1 MKTQFFDIN
10 ATQVNEVRNL
20 CKPRSYRLLGKSE
33 IPSLI
38 PEGLRQKCI
47 GAVLMAST
55 CESGDA
61 YVANLLRDDVK
72 AQDIDEMP
80 YALIAA
86 GRNTNA
92 SCCLIHHGRY
102 QDRSKPYGEKKFWD
116 IVKDSKIDKYM
127 HFAGYPPKKEG
138 PLADLK
144 GSSHEKAL
152 TMVIPMIK
160 QHNQELEEKLK

>member
-1 MKTQFFDIN
+1 MKAQFFDVN
-10 ATQVNEVRNL
+10 ATQVNEVRKL
-20 CKPRSYRLLGKSE
+20 CEHGGYRLLGKSE
-33 IPSLI
+33 IPSCI
-38 PEGLRQKCI
+38 PEGLTQKCI

-72 AQDIDEMP
+72 AKDIDEMP
-80 YALIAA
+80 YALIA

-92 SCCLIHHGRY
+92 SSCLIHHGRY
-102 QDRSKPYGEKKFWD
+102 QDRSKSYGEEEFWD
-116 IVKDSKIDKYM
+116 IVEASKIDKYI
-127 HFAGYPPKKEG
+127 HFAGYPPNKVG
-138 PLADLK
+138 PLVDLK

-152 TMVIPMIK
+152 TMVIPKIK

>member
-10 ATQVNEVRNL
+10 ATQVNQVRKL
-20 CKPRSYRLLGKSE
+20 CKPSRYRLLEKSE
-33 IPSLI
+33 IPSCI
-38 PEGLRQKCI
+38 PEGLTQKCI

-61 YVANLLRDDVK
+61 YVANLLRNDEK

-80 YALIAA
+80 YALIAV

-102 QDRSKPYGEKKFWD
+102 QDRSKPYGEKEFWD